1 MGVFV
6 LVGVFALLLIV
17 LMVLTFIAS
26 RYVKVAPNEALII
39 SGRRHQRSDGSIRN
53 YRIVSGGATFVWP
66 VLEKVDRLSLE
77 SVTLDIET
85 PEFYTKLGVPMRVE
99 AVAQI
104 KVRGDEVSIGTA
116 AEQFLSKSLDE
127 IKSIAY
133 QMMAGHLRGMLGTLT
148 VEEIMAGHEAF
159 AQRVQD
165 VSASD
170 LANMGLTVVSFT
182 IREISDSNGY
192 LQALGRP
199 QIAQVKKNATIGES
213 EATRDATISSAQAQR
228 EGQLAKLTAETA
240 IAEADRDHK
249 MHLAQFEASVNQ
261 KKAETD
267 LAYDLQRFKTAQSVT
282 QEQVQVEIVRKARE
296 TEVQQQEALRRE
308 QELIATIR
316 KPAEAERERMILLA
330 EAEAINLKRV
340 AEGRAE
346 AAQRVGTA
354 EAETNKVRGMAEAE
368 TNKAR
373 GLAEADIRRAQ
384 GLAEAETTRAQGL
397 AAAEAT
403 RAQGLAEAEATR
415 ARALAEAEGM
425 LQRAHAWQE
434 YNQAAIAQLLIEK
447 LPEIVRAASEPL
459 SRIEKIV
466 LVNTGGGEGG
476 SGLGALSSE
485 ITKMLATTPELVNAL
500 TGIDLQSIISGLGAR
515 AADAAQPEPKSNG
528 HAKTPVPQVITMP
541 ELMPAAKPGEP
552 LAGEGAGI

>member
-354 EAETNKVRGMAEAE
+354 EA
-368 TNKAR
+368 
-373 GLAEADIRRAQ
+373 
-384 GLAEAETTRAQGL
+384 
-397 AAAEAT
+397 
-403 RAQGLAEAEATR
+403 
-415 ARALAEAEGM
+415 
-425 LQRAHAWQE
+425 
-434 YNQAAIAQLLIEK
+434 
-447 LPEIVRAASEPL
+447 
-459 SRIEKIV
+459 
-466 LVNTGGGEGG
+466 
-476 SGLGALSSE
+476 
-485 ITKMLATTPELVNAL
+485 
-500 TGIDLQSIISGLGAR
+500 
-515 AADAAQPEPKSNG
+515 
-528 HAKTPVPQVITMP
+528 
-541 ELMPAAKPGEP
+541 
-552 LAGEGAGI
+552 